1 MDYKQEAEK
10 LKDEYANA
18 DCGKLGWCDTEK
30 CPLWGNRE
38 GRVDGLC
45 VAETYLHADGF
56 IKGYKYD
63 IKNLQMKIDTLGN
76 EIEKLKSF
84 KKQFEEYLEERK

>member
-1 MDYKQEAEK
+1 MEYKKEAER

-18 DCGKLGWCDTEK
+18 DCGKQGWCDTEK

-38 GRVDGLC
+38 GRLDGLC
-45 VAETYLHADGF
+45 VIETYLHVDGF

-63 IKNLQMKIDTLGN
+63 ISVLEMEIDKIR
-76 EIEKLKSF
+76 EKIKKLRSF
-84 KKQFEEYLEERK
+84 KKQFEEYLEEKE